1 MSKKITTGLDTVDS
15 IKQTFNATSKQ
26 ERVQDFG
33 VILIDIMNNAQKKS
47 ITQLDGHNITV
58 DIHKLNRDLKKKN
71 PSNHKIE
78 NQQTRGAL
86 VHAINS
92 FSDILEMKASV
103 DHKHKEI
110 MIDYVKTPTL
120 N

>member
-1 MSKKITTGLDTVDS
+1 MNQEITTELDTLDPLG
-15 IKQTFNATSKQ
+15 QTFNDASQ
-26 ERVQDFG
+26 QLRVQDFSG
-33 VILIDIMNNAQKKS
+33 IILGIMNNAQKNS
-47 ITQLDGHNITV
+47 ITQLDRQNITV
-58 DIHKLNRDLKKKN
+58 DIFQLNKDLKNKN

-103 DHKHKEI
+103 DRKHKEI
-110 MIDYVKTPTL
+110 IIDHVKTPTL